1 MLVLSRKIGE
11 EIVIADHIRV
21 KIVCVQGNRVK
32 LGIVA
37 PEEVTIHREEIHRIR
52 NDFKLPSPEP
62 VGNVAADRAEIV
74 HSH

>member
-21 KIVCVQGNRVK
+21 KIVGVQGNRVK

-37 PEEVTIHREEIHRIR
+37 PEDVTIHREEIHRVR
-52 NDFKLPSPEP
+52 KEFAEP
-62 VGNVAADRAEIV
+62 TADAAEFV
-74 HSH
+74 SNH